1 MAVSRSILVGAIIVC
16 ILIGFGIGFAARPV
30 IAPPPPKVVEKIVEV
45 EVKPPELE
53 GTIYVGA
60 IIPLTGIWGYA
71 GENSKVAMELAVE
84 EFNAWLKMRGRK
96 WEMEIIYEDT
106 MSDPK
111 TALEKMKALH
121 GRGIKF
127 FIGPMTS
134 GEAKECKEYAD
145 ANKIFYNAHGSTSPA
160 LSIPGDFLYR
170 FAPDDTIQ
178 GPAIA
183 RLTYELGVRH
193 VIQVW
198 VRNPWGEGLARATA
212 EAFEKIGGT
221 VYEEIE
227 ISYPEGATDF
237 PTEAATLKDAVE
249 SLIARGI
256 PKEEIG
262 IQTMSYEEIGP
273 LMEDAAEYDILWEVT
288 WIGSDASALAPIL
301 VGEIPVASEFAI
313 ATNFICTVFAPG
325 TARYPRMEQVK
336 RHIEET
342 LGRTPDPYAYLAY
355 DAVWTLGIALD
366 TIGEYDAEKV
376 LKIFPE
382 NVKTWSYYNGASGY
396 FELNEN
402 GDRAWADYALWAVE
416 EVVEGEWKWVR
427 VGTWVGATDT
437 IEWIK

>member
-1 MAVSRSILVGAIIVC
+1 MAVSRSMLGVIAIVC
-16 ILIGFGIGFAARPV
+16 IIVGFGIGFAARPV
-30 IAPPPPKVVEKIVEV
+30 IAPPPPKVVEKVVEV

-71 GENSKVAMELAVE
+71 GENSKTAMELAKE
-84 EFNAWLKMRGRK
+84 ELNEWLKMRGRK
-96 WEMEIIYEDT
+96 WQMEIIYEDT
-106 MSDPK
+106 ASDPK
-111 TALEKMKALH
+111 TALEKMKTLH

-145 ANKIFYNAHGSTSPA
+145 ANHIFYNAHGSTSPA
-160 LSIPGDFLYR
+160 LSIPGDYLYR
-170 FAPDDTIQ
+170 YAPDDTIQ

-183 RLTYELGVRH
+183 RLTYEQGVRH
-193 VIQVW
+193 VIQVYIK
-198 VRNPWGEGLARATA
+198 NPWGEGLARATA
-212 EAFEKIGGT
+212 EAFEKLGGK
-221 VYEEIE
+221 VYKELEIT
-227 ISYPEGATDF
+227 YPEGATDF
-237 PTEAATLKDAVE
+237 PTEAAKLKDAVE
-249 SLIARGI
+249 SLVAKGI
-256 PKEEIG
+256 SLEEIG

-273 LMEDAAEYDILWEVT
+273 LMEDAAEYDILWKVT

-301 VGEIPVASEFAI
+301 IEHPVANEFAR

-336 RHIEET
+336 KYIEEK

-366 TIGEYDAEKV
+366 IVGEYDPDKV
-376 LKIFPE
+376 IEVLPRVVKI
-382 NVKTWSYYNGASGY
+382 WSYYNGASGY

-402 GDRAWADYALWAVE
+402 GDRAWADYALWAPAE
-416 EVVEGEWKWVR
+416 EEWVR

-437 IEWIK
+437 IEWTK